1 MVEQSGSPA
10 LIQLGIAAP
19 TPALRAGLRA
29 MLQSPLVEVAAE
41 AGSLLLLAA
50 RHIPLDAV
58 VVADASLLVD
68 LDDLDVDELGG
79 ALLVMSDQPTAAG
92 VLQAASVRGWGVVH
106 PDASPETLQAAVQ
119 AVAQGLVVLP
129 PPLAML
135 RLPRADLAVSD
146 GSPQESLTAREQ
158 EVLLLLSQGLPN
170 KQIARALQISEH
182 TVKFHVSSVYAKLGV
197 SSRTEAV
204 SEGARRGLV
213 MF

>member
-1 MVEQSGSPA
+1 MVEQPGFPA

-29 MLQSPLVEVAAE
+29 MLQAPSVEVAAE

-50 RHIPLDAV
+50 RHAALDAV
-58 VVADASLLVD
+58 VVADESLLLD
-68 LDDLDVDELGG
+68 LDDLDMAELGG
-79 ALLVMSDQPTAAG
+79 ALLVMSDQPAVAAA
-92 VLQAASVRGWGVVH
+92 LQAAGVRGWGVVH
-106 PDASPETLQAAVQ
+106 PDASPETLLAAVQ

-129 PPLAML
+129 PALVML

-146 GSPQESLTAREQ
+146 TSLQESLTSREQ

-170 KQIARALQISEH
+170 KQIARELQISEH

-197 SSRTEAV
+197 SSRTEAI
-204 SEGARRGLV
+204 SEGVRRGLV